1 MSNAGELL
9 DRIEGNFTH
18 AVIAFL
24 DADGYPMSVAT
35 GFSIVPERGVV
46 VLEAVAGDEASP
58 PLDREVNVV
67 FSHIRPQPG
76 VGYDERRYIS
86 MWGRLEPSEDR
97 MVFSPSRVQ
106 HWDEQDMSFFEFSER
121 GVTQARQYMENAS
134 REQGRAIRP
143 KLSPGW
149 LFLRAT

>member
-86 MWGRLEPSEDR
+86 LWGQLRPVDGHLELTP
-97 MVFSPSRVQ
+97 MRVQ
-106 HWDEQDMSFFEFSER
+106 HWDEQE
-121 GVTQARQYMENAS
+121 
-134 REQGRAIRP
+134 
-143 KLSPGW
+143 
-149 LFLRAT
+149 